1 MKAWPQLGREWWQ
14 RWQWTFTLACL
25 LLCLSVFLEKPPTD
39 QTERPAVTLHLMCLF
54 SCNPWAPWHLA
65 HGGQAA
71 DTGLVMDAPRPLS
84 ASVLE
89 RWASSDL
96 SGLGLL
102 WVTAIQLSPCSH
114 RTLLPGPPAG
124 TELYRCSSPYTIKP
138 CTQLSV
144 PASSATMETEG
155 QQGAAWHQNIF
166 PRLYLWNFN
175 TN

>member
-138 CTQLSV
+138 CTKLSV
-144 PASSATMETEG
+144 PTSSATMETEG